1 MEIQVKD
8 QLPIVIDENELAKSI
23 QDYDEIA
30 ADLASKLGCAN
41 IVGAYAELL
50 VAHKLGLVLENKS
63 NKDYDAESPD
73 GKKYQIKSRWIKK
86 GLGNSGQNE
95 FGPLKYCEAG
105 SYPFHVL
112 VLVVF
117 NGDLLNPLIY
127 QIRSE
132 SINGLLGDKGEA
144 KPAHLRDG
152 KVVFKC
158 SKSFLA
164 EASRNDG
171 LIGKL

>member
-1 MEIQVKD
+1 MEIQVKG
-8 QLPIVIDENELAKSI
+8 QSPIVIDENELAKGV

-50 VAHKLGLVLENKS
+50 VAHELGLVLENKS
-63 NKDYDAESPD
+63 NKDYDAEGPD

-95 FGPLKYCEAG
+95 FGPIKYCEAG
-105 SYPFHVL
+105 PYPFHVL

-132 SINGLLGDKGEA
+132 SINSLLDLKGKG
-144 KPAHLRDG
+144 KPAHLKKG
-152 KVVFKC
+152 KVIFRC
-158 SKSFLA
+158 NESFLA
-164 EASRNDG
+164 EASKSDG